1 MELTFQNLIEFAAK
15 TILLPS
21 FMIRIFR
28 QNNYSSQVHTTET
41 RLPQHYS
48 YYIIIRL
55 ITPLAVTRL
64 QKGFSSG
71 YSMVAAVA
79 LAAAA
84 ATVPTFIVGVTPF
97 GVSYGGTG
105 SVSSTHRMPSRRHI
119 QWSAVPHRREATGT
133 VQDALNPEP
142 EKEVTLPRPPSLYYQ
157 S

>member
-28 QNNYSSQVHTTET
+28 QNIYSSQVHTTKT

-64 QKGFSSG
+64 QKGYSSV
-71 YSMVAAVA
+71 YSTVAVVA
-79 LAAAA
+79 LAAASA
-84 ATVPTFIVGVTPF
+84 ATVPTFMVGVTPF

-105 SVSSTHRMPSRRHI
+105 SVFSTHRMPSSRHI
-119 QWSAVPHRREATGT
+119 
-133 VQDALNPEP
+133 
-142 EKEVTLPRPPSLYYQ
+142 
-157 S
+157 